1 MVFSSLVF
9 IMIFLPA
16 VFVGSRITGLAR
28 KRWVN
33 VFLLLASL
41 LFYAWGE
48 PVYVLLML
56 LSISVNYVLGL
67 AMDSAGPGKDGMRRL
82 LLAADIVFNLG
93 LLGYYKYYNFA
104 VDTVNRIFHLEIH
117 ARRIPLP
124 IGISFFTFQ
133 ILSYMID
140 LYRKR
145 YPAQRNPVSLAL
157 YISFFPQLIAG
168 PIVRYADI
176 ERQLSERTV
185 SVEKTAEGIRR
196 FIYGLGKKVI
206 LANTLAHAADRI
218 FSQPYRSIST
228 PAAWVA
234 AVFYTLQIYYDFSGY
249 SDIAIGLGKMLGF
262 DFLENFR
269 YPYLSFSIREFWR
282 RWHISLG
289 TWFREYLYIP
299 LGGNRKGKARTYL
312 NLVIVFFLTG
322 LWHGA
327 SFNFVLWGLYHG
339 LFSIL
344 ERLGFE
350 KILKKCRPLAWIYT
364 FLAVV
369 LGWVWFRVEGLGEAW
384 RFTRILFHLPA
395 GKASSEP
402 LSIWVMVSHRA
413 VFTAL
418 IAILGM
424 GLLQTLL
431 RRVSERKLLR
441 EKAFSGSSLN
451 GTDEEVRPEG
461 VPERIALQAFP
472 WLRWAELVW
481 CLFVFLLSMV
491 MLAGNTYNP
500 FIYFRF

>member
-16 VFVGSRITGLAR
+16 VFVGSRITGLAG

-33 VFLLLASL
+33 IFLLLASL

-67 AMDSAGPGKDGMRRL
+67 LLDGAGPGKEGRRRL
-82 LLAADIVFNLG
+82 ILLADIVFNLG
-93 LLGYYKYYNFA
+93 LLGYYKYFNF
-104 VDTVNRIFHLEIH
+104 VIDTVNRLFHPGIRTRQI
-117 ARRIPLP
+117 ALP

-145 YPAQRNPVSLAL
+145 YPAQKNPVNLAL

-176 ERQLSERTV
+176 ERQLSQRTV
-185 SVEKTAEGIRR
+185 SLEKTAEGIRR

-206 LANTLAHAADRI
+206 LANTLAHTADRI

-228 PAAWVA
+228 PAVWIA
-234 AVFYTLQIYYDFSGY
+234 ALFYTLQIYYDFSGY
-249 SDIAIGLGKMLGF
+249 SDMAIGLGKMLGF

-269 YPYLSFSIREFWR
+269 YPYLSISIREFWR

-299 LGGNRKGKARTYL
+299 LGGNRKGKVRTYL
-312 NLVIVFFLTG
+312 NLVIVFFMTG

-339 LFSIL
+339 FFSIL
-344 ERLGFE
+344 ERLGLE
-350 KILKKCRPLAWIYT
+350 KLLKKCRPLAWIYT
-364 FLAVV
+364 FFTVI
-369 LGWVWFRVEGLGEAW
+369 LGWVWFRVEGLSEAW

-395 GKASSEP
+395 GKASSQP
-402 LSIWVMVSHRA
+402 LSVWVLVSRRA
-413 VFTAL
+413 AFTAL

-431 RRVSERKLLR
+431 RRISERKLLR
-441 EKAFSGSSLN
+441 EKSVSDGRAGSPQKGAL
-451 GTDEEVRPEG
+451 PEG
-461 VPERIALQAFP
+461 VPERIVFRAFP
-472 WLRWAELVW
+472 WLRWAELIW
-481 CLFVFLLSMV
+481 CLLVFLLSMA